1 MSTYGVKVVKVQEF
15 NLLCY
20 LLFRS
25 ERLFHDFHELGSS
38 WLFTSFIYPG
48 RSWRCCLLVSQLFF
62 YCFFPW
68 LVWST
73 PSPPPLPPLWLPT
86 TSRSVFCF
94 IHALLLSACQCHT
107 GRFNLSLYCKGGKLN
122 DCMIDSLSHLLWCHV
137 SVLT

>member
-25 ERLFHDFHELGSS
+25 ERLFHDFRELGSS
-38 WLFTSFIYPG
+38 WLFSAIPSIPVG
-48 RSWRCCLLVSQLFF
+48 HVHCCLPVSQFFF
-62 YCFFPW
+62 YCFFP
-68 LVWST
+68 
-73 PSPPPLPPLWLPT
+73 
-86 TSRSVFCF
+86 RSVFCF
-94 IHALLLSACQCHT
+94 IHSLLLSACQYHP
-107 GRFNLSLYCKGGKLN
+107 GRFNLSLHCKGGKLN

>member
-48 RSWRCCLLVSQLFF
+48 RSCALLSSSVAIILLLF
-62 YCFFPW
+62 
-68 LVWST
+68 L
-73 PSPPPLPPLWLPT
+73 PLTSVVYPLPPPLWLPT

-94 IHALLLSACQCHT
+94 IHALLLSAYQCHT